1 MRKVSAIHKS
11 AVLRTA
17 FYLTINR
24 FAAEAKINETAVYLL
39 TDRYSDK
46 EFPNRFKVFC
56 VKVN

>member
-1 MRKVSAIHKS
+1 MRKVSVIYKS

-24 FAAEAKINETAVYLL
+24 FATKAKINETAVYLL

-46 EFPNRFKVFC
+46 ELPNGFKVF
-56 VKVN
+56 